1 MEKFS
6 AMIDLNREESAAEL
20 EVLCSKEQLTEA
32 DVSRVIALCKALG
45 ISGAVADLA
54 IALHAERRGCEA
66 HAATLVTAE
75 SGAAAA
81 HGKYERILS
90 DQAASAARFK
100 TALQDADAKI
110 AIANSEVNG
119 CKAARKRALEIDRK
133 LKLLFG
139 REEKSCMVP
148 TAMAAG
154 VRKEWTAPGVG
165 PIGTIGT
172 EQDDD

>member
-1 MEKFS
+1 MGRFS
-6 AMIDLNREESAAEL
+6 ELIDVNREQAAAEL
-20 EVLCSKEQLTEA
+20 EALCGKATLTAA
-32 DVSRVIALCKALG
+32 DESRVVSLCKALG
-45 ISGAVADLA
+45 IGGAVADRA
-54 IALHAERRGCEA
+54 IALHAEQRGCEA
-66 HAATLVTAE
+66 HAATLVAAE
-75 SGAAAA
+75 GNAAAA
-81 HGKYERILS
+81 HGQYERILR
-90 DQAASAARFK
+90 DQAANAERFK
-100 TALQDADAKI
+100 TALHDGEARI
-110 AIANSEVNG
+110 ALANSEVNG
-119 CKAARKRALEIDRK
+119 CKAALKRALDIDRK